1 MKGPESAMIEVHELS
16 APVRGLAVA
25 SFGISFFALLT
36 FWWIPFG
43 FLLSAAA
50 SALAVL
56 SIFLGVRTVARGLNY
71 ALGGILISGIA
82 ATTALLTTKW
92 SHWFFVEFM

>member
-1 MKGPESAMIEVHELS
+1 MKAPESAMIEGHELP

-25 SFGISFFALLT
+25 SFGMSFFALLT

-43 FLLSAAA
+43 FLLSGAATT
-50 SALAVL
+50 LAIV
-56 SIFLGVRTVARGLNY
+56 SIFLGVRTVARGLYY

-82 ATTALLTTKW
+82 ATTALLSTKL
-92 SHWFFVEFM
+92 SHWIFVEFT